1 MTANGHWRWTEIDP
15 QGRTIHCHP
24 GAWNHIVQ
32 HHGEMSRYEAAVRS
46 TLRSPDRIYDDPYS
60 TSQRRTSTTPGA
72 TVVCYLALGYTRGR
86 EAGNWLVVI
95 VLWEHDL
102 PGTET
107 MGYVLTAYTTNRL
120 LRRWVRWEGAS

>member
-1 MTANGHWRWTEIDP
+1 
-15 QGRTIHCHP
+15 
-24 GAWNHIVQ
+24 
-32 HHGEMSRYEAAVRS
+32 MSRYEAAMRS

-120 LRRWVRWEGAS
+120 LRRWVRREGAS